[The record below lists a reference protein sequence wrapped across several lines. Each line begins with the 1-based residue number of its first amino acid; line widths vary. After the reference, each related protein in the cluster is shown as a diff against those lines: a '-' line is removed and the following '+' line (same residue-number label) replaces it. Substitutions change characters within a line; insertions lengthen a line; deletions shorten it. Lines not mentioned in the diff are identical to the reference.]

1 MNFLKEIEHLNI
13 DIGCIEAPA
22 LKYNDK
28 IEGAYEKAE
37 IKRNE
42 QAKNPIIID
51 FSNIKKMKHL
61 KEFEID
67 IDPYFG
73 IKTSNI
79 IEIANC
85 KKLSKIKLKFDY
97 RKLKI
102 DIKELRLIFDKIA
115 TKRQKFLIEINEN
128 KTYKDKAYKDKDVVK
143 YGWKLNEEDKEKYDL
158 IEEEEERDVEINGH
172 SLETTIFNTFK
183 KKEKK

>member
-1 MNFLKEIEHLNI
+1 M
-13 DIGCIEAPA
+13 DAPK
-22 LKYNDK
+22 LKYNDE
-28 IEGAYEKAE
+28 IEGAYEKAK
-37 IKRNE
+37 IKRNQ

-67 IDPYFG
+67 IDSYFG

-85 KKLSKIKLKFDY
+85 EKLSKIKLEFTWEN
-97 RKLKI
+97 LKI

-128 KTYKDKAYKDKDVVK
+128 KTYKDKAYKDEDVVK
-143 YGWKLNEEDKEKYDL
+143 HGWKLNEEDKEKYDL
-158 IEEEEERDVEINGH
+158 IEKEEERDVEINDD

-183 KKEKK
+183 KKERK

>member
-1 MNFLKEIEHLNI
+1 MELK
-13 DIGCIEAPA
+13 D
-22 LKYNDK
+22 
-28 IEGAYEKAE
+28 
-37 IKRNE
+37 
-42 QAKNPIIID
+42 QIITE
-51 FSNIKKMKHL
+51 IKKMKHL

-85 KKLSKIKLKFDY
+85 EKLSKIKLEFTWEN
-97 RKLKI
+97 LKI

-128 KTYKDKAYKDKDVVK
+128 KTYKDKDVVNSR
-143 YGWKLNEEDKEKYDL
+143 YDLNEEDKEKYDL
-158 IEEEEERDVEINGH
+158 IEKEEERDVEINDD

>member
-1 MNFLKEIEHLNI
+1 
-13 DIGCIEAPA
+13 
-22 LKYNDK
+22 
-28 IEGAYEKAE
+28 
-37 IKRNE
+37 
-42 QAKNPIIID
+42 
-51 FSNIKKMKHL
+51 MKHL

-128 KTYKDKAYKDKDVVK
+128 KTYKDKDVVDSR
-143 YGWKLNEEDKEKYDL
+143 YDLNEEDKEKYDL
-158 IEEEEERDVEINGH
+158 IEKEEERDVEINDD

>member
-1 MNFLKEIEHLNI
+1 
-13 DIGCIEAPA
+13 
-22 LKYNDK
+22 
-28 IEGAYEKAE
+28 
-37 IKRNE
+37 
-42 QAKNPIIID
+42 
-51 FSNIKKMKHL
+51 MKHL

-67 IDPYFG
+67 IDSYFG

-97 RKLKI
+97 RELKI

-128 KTYKDKAYKDKDVVK
+128 KTYKDEDVVIGR
-143 YGWKLNEEDKEKYDL
+143 YYLNEEDKEKYDL

>member
-1 MNFLKEIEHLNI
+1 MII
-13 DIGCIEAPA
+13 
-22 LKYNDK
+22 
-28 IEGAYEKAE
+28 
-37 IKRNE
+37 
-42 QAKNPIIID
+42 IIID

-97 RKLKI
+97 RELKI

-128 KTYKDKAYKDKDVVK
+128 KTYKDEDVVISR
-143 YGWKLNEEDKEKYDL
+143 YYLNEEDKEKYDL

-172 SLETTIFNTFK
+172 SLETTIFDTFK

>member
-1 MNFLKEIEHLNI
+1 M
-13 DIGCIEAPA
+13 
-22 LKYNDK
+22 
-28 IEGAYEKAE
+28 
-37 IKRNE
+37 
-42 QAKNPIIID
+42 
-51 FSNIKKMKHL
+51 
-61 KEFEID
+61 
-67 IDPYFG
+67 
-73 IKTSNI
+73 
-79 IEIANC
+79 
-85 KKLSKIKLKFDY
+85 
-97 RKLKI
+97 

-158 IEEEEERDVEINGH
+158 IEEEEERDVEINDH